1 MVTERERVLE
11 GNISDSFPRG
21 LQSPEALHDP
31 FEWYDEQR
39 SESAVRYD
47 DHRGVYDVFTYEH
60 VKSTLQDSDR
70 FVRENLSQ
78 RHMDTP
84 NPFSYIDNAMVWS
97 DGPDHKQAKGQLFQY
112 FTPNRLRELQ
122 ETIESVTASQL
133 DIALQGGNDFD
144 FVTEFAVPVPLR
156 VVMRM
161 VGIPDGDHQ
170 QVLAWLNTFR
180 EVMYSEYSAVKSKDE
195 EAMREAVE
203 YFEAL
208 VRRRRESPQDDLVS
222 LLVEETELSEEEIG
236 SNCFDFILAGQGTMS
251 ELLANALYLF
261 EQNGM
266 LPDIGSYDLD
276 VVLEEVL
283 RYRSPLQS
291 RARKTAEPVTVDGT
305 DIPAGET
312 VILWIGSANHDPAV
326 YSQSDEF
333 VPERDPDHLAFG
345 SGPHAC
351 IGAPLARLEA
361 PIVLR
366 TFLDSFA
373 EISIDTE
380 SMEPKP
386 KPSKLGFEHLP
397 VRTTPR

>member
-1 MVTERERVLE
+1 MVADGNKMTEREK
-11 GNISDSFPRG
+11 SDSFPRA
-21 LQSPEALHDP
+21 LRSPEALHDP
-31 FEWYDEQR
+31 FEWYNEQR
-39 SESAVRYD
+39 SHSAVQYD
-47 DHRGVYDVFTYEH
+47 EHRTVYDVYTYEH
-60 VKSTLQDSDR
+60 VKAGLQDSDR
-70 FVRENLSQ
+70 LVRENLTQ

-97 DGPDHKQAKGQLFQY
+97 DGPDHKQAKGQLFEY

-122 ETIESVTASQL
+122 ETIESVTESQIEVAL
-133 DIALQGGNDFD
+133 DGGHEFD
-144 FVTEFAVPVPLR
+144 FVSDFAVPVPLR

-161 VGIPDGDHQ
+161 VGIPDDDHQ

-180 EVMYSEYSAVKSKDE
+180 EVMYSEYSAVKSRDE
-195 EAMREAVE
+195 ESMNETVE
-203 YFEAL
+203 YFKAL
-208 VRRRRESPQDDLVS
+208 VQQRRESPQDDLIS

-251 ELLANALYLF
+251 ELLSNALFLF
-261 EQNGM
+261 DQHSL
-266 LPDIGSYDLD
+266 LPDIGAYELD

-291 RARKTAEPVTVDGT
+291 RARKTVEPVRLGGT
-305 DIPAGET
+305 EIPAGET
-312 VILWIGSANHDPAV
+312 VILWIGAANRDPEQ
-326 YSQSDEF
+326 YPRSDQF
-333 VPERDPDHLAFG
+333 VPDRDPDHLAFG
-345 SGPHAC
+345 SGPHTC

-373 EISIDTE
+373 EIELDAE

-397 VRTTPR
+397 VTTTPL